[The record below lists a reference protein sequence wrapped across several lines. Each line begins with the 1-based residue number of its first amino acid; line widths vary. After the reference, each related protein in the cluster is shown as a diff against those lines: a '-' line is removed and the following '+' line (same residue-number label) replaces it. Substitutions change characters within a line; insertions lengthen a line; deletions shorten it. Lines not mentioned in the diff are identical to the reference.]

1 MAVPVN
7 LLAVLRRHLSANRR
21 RHRRRRRNYDI
32 AIITSDGRAVFRG
45 RSLDLSK
52 GGVRAAGLTHNTDLV
67 AGQAVRVEFT
77 LSRGD
82 HGESLHW
89 LRLPG
94 RICRFEERNGE
105 DIVAVQFEEPLPQM
119 PK

>member
-21 RHRRRRRNYDI
+21 RHRRKRRNYDI
-32 AIITSDGRAVFRG
+32 AITTKDGRAVFRG

-52 GGVRAAGLTHNTDLV
+52 GGVRAAGQAHDTGV
-67 AGQAVRVEFT
+67 VVGQAVRVEFT
-77 LSRGD
+77 IVPGD
-82 HGESLHW
+82 RGESLHW

-105 DIVAVQFEEPLPQM
+105 FIVAVQFEDPLPQV

>member
-1 MAVPVN
+1 VPAN
-7 LLAVLRRHLSANRR
+7 LLTVLRRHLSANRR
-21 RHRRRRRNYDI
+21 RYRRKHRNYDI
-32 AIITSDGRAVFRG
+32 LITTEEGRTVFRG

-52 GGVRAAGLTHNTDLV
+52 GGARVAGLPHDTGV
-67 AGQAVRVEFT
+67 VVGQVVRVEFT
-77 LSRGD
+77 IATGD

-105 DIVAVQFEEPLPQM
+105 FIVAVQFEGLLPQV

>member
-1 MAVPVN
+1 MPAN
-7 LLAVLRRHLSANRR
+7 LLTVLRRHLSANRR
-21 RHRRRRRNYDI
+21 RHRRRHRHYDVE
-32 AIITSDGRAVFRG
+32 ITTGDGRTVFRG

-52 GGVRAAGLTHNTDLV
+52 GGAQVTGLPHNTGV
-67 AGQAVRVEFT
+67 VVGQAVRVEFT
-77 LSRGD
+77 ISTGD
-82 HGESLHW
+82 RGESLHW

-105 DIVAVQFEEPLPQM
+105 FIVAVQFEGLLPQV

>member
-1 MAVPVN
+1 MAGHTN
-7 LLAVLRRHLSANRR
+7 LLTMLRRHLSANHR
-21 RHRRRRRNYDI
+21 RHPRKCRKYDT
-32 AIITSDGRAVFRG
+32 AITTADGRTVFRG

-52 GGVRAAGLTHNTDLV
+52 GGARVAGLPHNTGV
-67 AGQAVRVEFT
+67 VVGQAVRVEFT
-77 LSRGD
+77 IGTGD

-89 LRLPG
+89 LRLSG

-105 DIVAVQFEEPLPQM
+105 FIVAVQFEGLLPQV